1 MQKQILEHG
10 ESFMLCELASY
21 KTLCL
26 HMDLHTKEKFGLI
39 LAEGKFQGPPPKN
52 ELVHSIYS
60 LNMTGS

>member
-1 MQKQILEHG
+1 MQKQILEYG

-26 HMDLHTKEKFGLI
+26 HMDLHTKEKFWLI
-39 LAEGKFQGPPPKN
+39 LAEGKFQRSKKN
-52 ELVHSIYS
+52 ELFHSIYA